1 MKGSI
6 GLIKRNRTYVV
17 QTLLSLVNIRI
28 ASILVCLLII
38 GCASNRFSEL
48 KDGKAVTITSDL
60 LLPLFKNSSPSP
72 LYKAEITLYRK
83 KFGGLLLVKN
93 MPDSSYRIVFTT
105 ETGIKLLDFE
115 LNKSGFKLLYCIE
128 KLNRP
133 SVVSTIAT
141 DIQLLLTEF
150 KQEQNAKVF
159 EQHGHKL
166 IQLNRADTLI
176 LYHMDGFSNQ
186 PKKIEQGIGKK
197 KKVVLDLQNYMQ
209 EIPSGISIQHINIR
223 LKIILT
229 LVQR

>member
-6 GLIKRNRTYVV
+6 GLVKRYRIYVV
-17 QTLLSLVNIRI
+17 QTILSLGSIRI
-28 ASILVCLLII
+28 ASILVCLLIS

-115 LNKSGFKLLYCIE
+115 LKKSGFKLIYCID

-141 DIQLLLTEF
+141 DIQLLLTEY

-159 EQHGHKL
+159 DQSGNKL

-176 LYHMDGFSNQ
+176 HYHMEGFSNQ

-209 EIPSGISIQHINIR
+209 EIPSGISIQHKNIR

>member
-6 GLIKRNRTYVV
+6 GLIKRYRRYAV
-17 QTLLSLVNIRI
+17 QTLLSLGNIRI
-28 ASILVCLLII
+28 ASILVCLLIS
-38 GCASNRFSEL
+38 GCASKRFSEL
-48 KDGKAVTITSDL
+48 KNGKAVTITSDL

-72 LYKAEITLYRK
+72 LFKAEITLYRK

-115 LNKSGFKLLYCIE
+115 LKKSGFKLLYCID

-150 KQEQNAKVF
+150 KQEQNAHVF
-159 EQHGHKL
+159 DQNGHKL
-166 IQLNRADTLI
+166 IQLNSADTLI
-176 LYHMDGFSNQ
+176 QYHMEGFSNK

-209 EIPSGISIQHINIR
+209 EIPSGISIQHKNIR

>member
-6 GLIKRNRTYVV
+6 GLVKRYRIYAV
-17 QTLLSLVNIRI
+17 QTILSLGSIRI
-28 ASILVCLLII
+28 ASIIVCLLIS

-115 LNKSGFKLLYCIE
+115 LKKSDLSYFTA
-128 KLNRP
+128 
-133 SVVSTIAT
+133 ST
-141 DIQLLLTEF
+141 
-150 KQEQNAKVF
+150 N
-159 EQHGHKL
+159 
-166 IQLNRADTLI
+166 
-176 LYHMDGFSNQ
+176 
-186 PKKIEQGIGKK
+186 
-197 KKVVLDLQNYMQ
+197 
-209 EIPSGISIQHINIR
+209 
-223 LKIILT
+223 
-229 LVQR
+229 

>member
-6 GLIKRNRTYVV
+6 GLVKRYRIYAV
-17 QTLLSLVNIRI
+17 QTILSLGSIRI
-28 ASILVCLLII
+28 ASIIVCLLIS

-115 LNKSGFKLLYCIE
+115 LKKSGFKLLYCID

-150 KQEQNAKVF
+150 KQEQNARVF
-159 EQHGHKL
+159 DQNGNKL

-176 LYHMDGFSNQ
+176 QYHMEGFSNQ

-209 EIPSGISIQHINIR
+209 EIPSGISIQHKNIR